1 MRSRQCFV
9 AFGIVL
15 TAACGGA
22 ESTDLF
28 SDVGAG
34 GASAFTG
41 GAPGSA
47 SGGSPVG
54 TSAGAT
60 GTSSG
65 AASNGGTGGTSGA
78 DGTGG
83 IAPATGGVPSGGAAG
98 SAAGGASPGGEA
110 GTGGAEGGS
119 SPAGGS
125 ANGGASGGDPSSG
138 GGSVAEGGAAT
149 GGAATGGTGG
159 SSGVDCP
166 SARKAM
172 DEALKEAQA
181 CNPRD
186 DDGDAVCTGFVEGEC
201 CPVPV
206 NDPDSEATQHYLEAL
221 AIATKLCSPVACAA
235 VLCPEPRRAS
245 CEPRGKDEGRCVAR
259 SLSLAPSF

>member
-1 MRSRQCFV
+1 KFRNFFRAEEPNSGPGQQRLDSRHPLWPWSALPCGRRWTRPIASVDSRGGCARHPHLEGEPDSMRSRQCFV

-110 GTGGAEGGS
+110 GTGGAEGGR

-125 ANGGASGGDPSSG
+125 ANGGASGGDPS
-138 GGSVAEGGAAT
+138 
-149 GGAATGGTGG
+149 
-159 SSGVDCP
+159 
-166 SARKAM
+166 
-172 DEALKEAQA
+172 
-181 CNPRD
+181 
-186 DDGDAVCTGFVEGEC
+186 
-201 CPVPV
+201 
-206 NDPDSEATQHYLEAL
+206 
-221 AIATKLCSPVACAA
+221 
-235 VLCPEPRRAS
+235 
-245 CEPRGKDEGRCVAR
+245 
-259 SLSLAPSF
+259 